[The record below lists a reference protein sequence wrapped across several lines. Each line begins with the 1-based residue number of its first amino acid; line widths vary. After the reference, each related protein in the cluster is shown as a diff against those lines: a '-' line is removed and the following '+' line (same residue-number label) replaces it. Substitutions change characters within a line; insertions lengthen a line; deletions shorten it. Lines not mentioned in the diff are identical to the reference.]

1 MPFSQII
8 WSQITLDEGV
18 FADYSSDISLSL
30 RSYYLTRLSLWTAYI
45 SIVQIVPFDYNN
57 YSRRGTRA
65 VEGELKLK
73 A

>member
-8 WSQITLDEGV
+8 WSQIALDGGV
-18 FADYSSDISLSL
+18 FADYFSDISLSL
-30 RSYYLTRLSLWTAYI
+30 ISYYLARLNLWIAYI

-57 YSRRGTRA
+57 YSKRGTIA